1 MKKNVFT
8 LVLLILLLF
17 AVSPSYS
24 QDTAPEK
31 EYNFTIKTNPL
42 SALGGPFWVVVVP
55 VTGEYKVL
63 FEAAVSEKSSVQLGV
78 GYLGP
83 SILLNLDDLTSDEDN
98 GEISG
103 LNTSGY
109 RVQGMYKFFISRDLQ
124 APEGFYIGPHVSY
137 AAAKIAS
144 KDNADDNIEATK
156 LNLNAVFGY
165 QLITS
170 GGFTLDLYT
179 GMGFVS
185 RKWEF
190 SGADSDFDADEFK
203 DKASVSIPLGFTF
216 GYAF

>member
-1 MKKNVFT
+1 MKKNVFL
-8 LVLLILLLF
+8 LVLVLMLLCS
-17 AVSPSYS
+17 ASPSFS

-55 VTGEYKVL
+55 VTGEFKVL
-63 FEAAVSEKSSVQLGV
+63 FEAAVSDKSSIQVGA

-83 SILLNLDDLTSDEDN
+83 SILLNLDDLTSDDEE
-98 GEISG
+98 GGISG
-103 LNTSGY
+103 LKTNGY
-109 RVQGMYKFFISRDLQ
+109 RVQGMYKFFISRDLK
-124 APEGFYIGPHVSY
+124 APEGFYVGPHVSW

-144 KDNADDNIEATK
+144 KDNEDDNIQASK
-156 LNLNAVFGY
+156 FNLNAVFGY

-170 GGFTLDLYT
+170 GGFTLDIYT

-190 SGADSDFDADEFK
+190 SGTDSDFDADEFK
-203 DKASVSIPLGFTF
+203 DKASISIPLGFTF